1 MMLNIVEKTFK
12 ILIANRGEIAIR
24 IIRAAKLLGFKTV
37 AVYSSSD
44 RDALHVAMADEAIQI
59 GPANA
64 NKSYLNSHAIIAAAE
79 ITKADA
85 IHPGYGFLSENA
97 TFAKEVELSGIIF
110 VGPNSST
117 IAQMGDKAK
126 ARLFMSEAGVPIV
139 SGSNSFFEDIEVGL
153 IQAKQVGYPI
163 MLKSVAGGG
172 GKGMRLITNKE
183 NFKELF
189 ELAQSEIIAS
199 VGDGRMY
206 IEKFVSNP
214 RHIEV
219 QVLGDGLGNA
229 LILGERDCTIQSHH
243 QKVIEEAP
251 SQLLD
256 KTTREE
262 MLSVSLN
269 ATKKMAYRSA
279 GTFEFL
285 YQGPGRYYFM
295 EMNTR
300 IQVEHAISEEVSG
313 IDLVAAQL
321 QLANGNKIDDLPI
334 GTKKIYAIEA
344 RVSAQSAGTISGL
357 HLPGGLGIRVETAIY
372 QGYKI
377 PPYYDAMI
385 IKIIAS
391 GNNRSEAL
399 ARLQIAIE
407 ETVVLGVDTNLDL
420 LMHIITHP
428 DYISEENKTDID
440 WLDNQLAE

>member
-97 TFAKEVELSGIIF
+97 TFAKEVESSGIIF

-229 LILGERDCTIQSHH
+229 LILG
-243 QKVIEEAP
+243 
-251 SQLLD
+251 
-256 KTTREE
+256 
-262 MLSVSLN
+262 
-269 ATKKMAYRSA
+269 
-279 GTFEFL
+279 
-285 YQGPGRYYFM
+285 
-295 EMNTR
+295 
-300 IQVEHAISEEVSG
+300 
-313 IDLVAAQL
+313 
-321 QLANGNKIDDLPI
+321 
-334 GTKKIYAIEA
+334 
-344 RVSAQSAGTISGL
+344 
-357 HLPGGLGIRVETAIY
+357 
-372 QGYKI
+372 
-377 PPYYDAMI
+377 
-385 IKIIAS
+385 
-391 GNNRSEAL
+391 
-399 ARLQIAIE
+399 
-407 ETVVLGVDTNLDL
+407 
-420 LMHIITHP
+420 
-428 DYISEENKTDID
+428 
-440 WLDNQLAE
+440 